1 MTMTCIDPKLVFAW
15 QAAHSIARSSPP
27 PVHDRGGFRVDT
39 DSEKETKRWVF
50 PRLCDGLRAIAQEIT
65 APRHYL
71 KLCGSDDELRNALQ
85 DRWQVQ
91 PTNYFMIAAAITL
104 DTKPLPNGY
113 RMELHRDGPVSRAC
127 IVAPD
132 GDLAASGCA
141 AETADVFIYDRIE
154 TAQDHRRKGLGA
166 AVMIALGAAR
176 KSLASPQL
184 LVATGDGRSL
194 YANLGWTVLTP
205 FAAATIPE
213 N

>member
-1 MTMTCIDPKLVFAW
+1 MTCIDPKLVFAW

>member
-1 MTMTCIDPKLVFAW
+1 MTMTCIDPELVFAW
-15 QAAHSIARSSPP
+15 QAAHSIVRSSPP

-71 KLCGSDDELRNALQ
+71 KLCGSDDELRNALP

-91 PTNYFMIAAAITL
+91 PTNYFMIAAATTL

-194 YANLGWTVLTP
+194 YANLGWTVITP